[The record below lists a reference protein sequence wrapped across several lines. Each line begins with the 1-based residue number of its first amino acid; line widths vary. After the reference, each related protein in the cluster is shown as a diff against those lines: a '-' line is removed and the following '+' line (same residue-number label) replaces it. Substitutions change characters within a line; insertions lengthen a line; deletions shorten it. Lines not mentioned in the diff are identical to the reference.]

1 MQHAAQC
8 KQPRLLLA
16 RCQPGRAANPDIYV
30 FAILAPDDIRFGGA
44 LANGDHRNPM
54 LLVNLHLFVE
64 GDDHGMYV
72 SAEHR
77 VHYPTLEIA
86 SLYARDGPVII
97 NSK

>member
-1 MQHAAQC
+1 MSS
-8 KQPRLLLA
+8 RSWLLTTYGL
-16 RCQPGRAANPDIYV
+16 V
-30 FAILAPDDIRFGGA
+30 APW
-44 LANGDHRNPM
+44 ANGDHRNPM

-64 GDDHGMYV
+64 GDDHGMSV